1 MKTSRHKTVMY
12 MEGLVKQ
19 LERNETQEIT
29 KRATLDRL
37 GQQGRKVNMYAGS
50 LDLCTGSS
58 FKDIIST

>member
-1 MKTSRHKTVMY
+1 

-50 LDLCTGSS
+50 LDLCTCINHN
-58 FKDIIST
+58 KHNQNSTI

>member
-1 MKTSRHKTVMY
+1 MKTSRHKTVIY

-37 GQQGRKVNMYAGS
+37 GQQGRESNKYAGS
-50 LDLCTGSS
+50 LYLCACI
-58 FKDIIST
+58 KL